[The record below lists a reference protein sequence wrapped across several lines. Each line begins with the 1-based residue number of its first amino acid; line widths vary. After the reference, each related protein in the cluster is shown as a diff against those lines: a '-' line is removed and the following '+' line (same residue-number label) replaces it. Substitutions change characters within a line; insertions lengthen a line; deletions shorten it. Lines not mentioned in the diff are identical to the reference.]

1 MSTPV
6 SLSVEPSRA
15 GPIRSARQEGLGHL
29 NAEFIPSQASN
40 NALAQARTGYGH
52 VSGLRKMPCSRHS
65 SVSADA
71 MPTGSLPVCISFLSR
86 RGQRRHGSRASS
98 VTPLL

>member
-1 MSTPV
+1 MRNQSDTGVTRATSGGDQRSV

-52 VSGLRKMPCSRHS
+52 MIDPQKMPFTRHS
-65 SVSADA
+65 PVAADP
-71 MPTGSLPVCISFLSR
+71 MPTGAPVKQASR
-86 RGQRRHGSRASS
+86 LA
-98 VTPLL
+98 